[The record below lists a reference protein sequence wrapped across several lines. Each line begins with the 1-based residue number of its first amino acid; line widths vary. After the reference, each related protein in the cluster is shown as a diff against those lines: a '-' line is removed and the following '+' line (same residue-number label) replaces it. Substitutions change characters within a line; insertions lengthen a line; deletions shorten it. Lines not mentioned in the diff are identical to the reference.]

1 MTGKLEGFLAPCE
14 RARPT
19 NSLSWPR
26 PLFLNHETHERKEND
41 LLLLGISSVWFV
53 LLFLSLPIR
62 SGRWVQF
69 KLELTVIRKR
79 VAPVAVAAKARIA
92 DDEGGLWI

>member
-26 PLFLNHETHERKEND
+26 PLFLNHETHEIHERKENG
-41 LLLLGISSVWFV
+41 LLLFGYFECVVCSFISQPPHQEWSLGA
-53 LLFLSLPIR
+53 
-62 SGRWVQF
+62 VQPRTPRY
-69 KLELTVIRKR
+69 K
-79 VAPVAVAAKARIA
+79 
-92 DDEGGLWI
+92 EGGRAGRCSGESEHSG